1 MKIKH
6 IQLYFS
12 QNNNRYMATKQ
23 QTYITMNPTTL
34 DFVKS
39 SSGDSA
45 ALTAHNEWS
54 RATPRLKIKLF
65 WTIILQQWEE
75 MRRIRFVFSYV

>member
-1 MKIKH
+1 
-6 IQLYFS
+6 
-12 QNNNRYMATKQ
+12 MATKQ

-45 ALTAHNEWS
+45 ALTAHNE
-54 RATPRLKIKLF
+54 
-65 WTIILQQWEE
+65 
-75 MRRIRFVFSYV
+75 